1 MEYKIFNSLK
11 KYKREKAARFHMP
24 GHKAN
29 RKYFPIFKDAV
40 YDITELS
47 FSDCLENPDGVIAEA
62 ESDVAEILGAKR
74 SFFVTDGSTCAI
86 FSALYSAKK
95 FGSKIIIGRNSHKS
109 VYNACALLGIEP
121 FILKPNDFD
130 GVLLPPTPLD
140 IEEAFKKEKE
150 SCGVLITSPDY
161 YGNIAEYEQIRKICD
176 KYGKLMIVDGAH
188 GAYLKFDADNSLEAS
203 HVYYAGDFADIWVD
217 GAHKTLPSLTQSA
230 ILNVNDERLI
240 EGCLEGLNIFRT
252 TSPSYPIMAS
262 IEYGVKF
269 MAQNGAKL
277 IDNIKRELAL
287 VKTRLS
293 KRGVKIY
300 GASTTLQLAIDFGGM
315 GISPYLA
322 QEELEKRKIYAEM
335 NDGRYILFYITA
347 TTTSSQL
354 SKLER
359 AIKHIARVKSF
370 KNTYEGAPDYVCG
383 VKKFSYL
390 TALSFS
396 SNEVP
401 LEKAIGKVSA
411 QNIGITP
418 PCFPL
423 IIAGEVITKESV
435 ENLKKARYTFGVKE
449 GAVKVI
455 KIGGKA

>member
-1 MEYKIFNSLK
+1 MGP
-11 KYKREKAARFHMP
+11 A
-24 GHKAN
+24 
-29 RKYFPIFKDAV
+29 
-40 YDITELS
+40 
-47 FSDCLENPDGVIAEA
+47 
-62 ESDVAEILGAKR
+62 R
-74 SFFVTDGSTCAI
+74 SFTKVFLAGTIDMGNSTDWQKEMYHV
-86 FSALYSAKK
+86 FS
-95 FGSKIIIGRNSHKS
+95 
-109 VYNACALLGIEP
+109 
-121 FILKPNDFD
+121 
-130 GVLLPPTPLD
+130 
-140 IEEAFKKEKE
+140 
-150 SCGVLITSPDY
+150 
-161 YGNIAEYEQIRKICD
+161 
-176 KYGKLMIVDGAH
+176 
-188 GAYLKFDADNSLEAS
+188 SL
-203 HVYYAGDFADIWVD
+203 
-217 GAHKTLPSLTQSA
+217 
-230 ILNVNDERLI
+230 
-240 EGCLEGLNIFRT
+240 
-252 TSPSYPIMAS
+252 
-262 IEYGVKF
+262 
-269 MAQNGAKL
+269 
-277 IDNIKRELAL
+277 
-287 VKTRLS
+287 
-293 KRGVKIY
+293 
-300 GASTTLQLAIDFGGM
+300 
-315 GISPYLA
+315 
-322 QEELEKRKIYAEM
+322 
-335 NDGRYILFYITA
+335 DGRYILFYITA